1 MTSFLAILWIPTTAH
16 AMTERSTTEMHTES
30 NTTPSSKRQ
39 MVLVTAST
47 APVGRS
53 IVEQL
58 VAMGHPVRALTRDPE
73 KAHLPADAE
82 IVAGDLGDAASL
94 AAAFQ
99 EVSTVFLL
107 AAVPGF
113 APAFLAAAKA
123 AGVCRVVFQS
133 SGAIIDDA
141 DKQPNPIA
149 AFHADIEHQ
158 IRDSGLE
165 WTFLR
170 LEVASADA
178 LQWAFDV
185 PAQLKAGDVV
195 RGPYA
200 EAAGS
205 PIHPADFAAVAIAAL
220 TQEEHAGKIYHLTG
234 PQSLTHREQV
244 RLIGQALGRP
254 LRYEELDEE
263 QARAAISPYAPAD
276 VLFAMW
282 KQSLLQLA
290 PVTDTVQRLTGRPP
304 RSVEGWAADLAAHLP

>member
-1 MTSFLAILWIPTTAH
+1 MINHQAK
-16 AMTERSTTEMHTES
+16 
-30 NTTPSSKRQ
+30 NYQNKRNI
-39 MVLVTAST
+39 VLVTAAT

-58 VAMGHPVRALTRDPE
+58 VAVGHPVRALTRDPK
-73 KAHLPADAE
+73 KAGLPARAE
-82 IVAGDLGDAASL
+82 VVAGDLGDAESL

-99 EVSTVFLL
+99 GVSAVFLL

-113 APAFLAAAKA
+113 TPTFLKAAKE
-123 AGVCRVVFQS
+123 AGARRIVFQS
-133 SGAIIDDA
+133 SGAVIDDA
-141 DKQPNPIA
+141 DEQPNPIA
-149 AFHADIEHQ
+149 AFHADIERQ

-195 RGPYA
+195 SGPYA
-200 EAAGS
+200 EAGGS

-220 TQEEHAGKIYHLTG
+220 TQDEHAGKIYHVTG
-234 PQSLTHREQV
+234 PRSLTHREQV
-244 RLIGQALGRP
+244 ELIGEALGRP

-263 QARAAISPYAPAD
+263 QARAAISPYAPVE
-276 VLFAMW
+276 VLFETW
-282 KQSLLQLA
+282 KKYIGTPA
-290 PVTDTVQRLTGRPP
+290 PVTDTVQRLTGRQP
-304 RSVEGWAADLAAHLP
+304 RSVEAWAEDLASHLQ

>member
-1 MTSFLAILWIPTTAH
+1 M
-16 AMTERSTTEMHTES
+16 STQSTNNQS
-30 NTTPSSKRQ
+30 GKQN
-39 MVLVTAST
+39 VILVTAAT

-58 VAMGHPVRALTRDPE
+58 VARGYPVRALTRDPK
-73 KAHLPADAE
+73 KAGLPAGAE
-82 IVAGDLGDAASL
+82 VVAGDLSDAESL

-99 EVSTVFLL
+99 GVSAAFLL
-107 AAVPGF
+107 AVVPGF
-113 APAFLAAAKA
+113 APPFLKAAKK
-123 AGVCRVVFQS
+123 AGVRRIVFQS
-133 SGAIIDDA
+133 SGAIVDGTDE
-141 DKQPNPIA
+141 QPNPIA
-149 AFHADIEHQ
+149 AFHYDIERQ
-158 IRDSGLE
+158 VRDSGLE

-170 LEVASADA
+170 LEVASSDA

-220 TQEEHAGKIYHLTG
+220 TQDEHAGKIYHLTG
-234 PQSLTHREQV
+234 PASLTHREQV
-244 RLIGQALGRP
+244 QLIGKALGRP

-263 QARAAISPYAPAD
+263 QARAAISHYAPAD
-276 VLFAMW
+276 VLFATW
-282 KQSLLQLA
+282 KRHIGIPA

-304 RSVEGWAADLAAHLP
+304 RTVEAWAADLAAHLG